1 MRSVTRALSILDL
14 FTEAAPRLRLADVE
28 RLTGMDKA
36 TCHRML
42 RTLEAAGYLDQSQ
55 ADRRYA
61 LGPAVLRLARVR
73 EAVLPTQALLSPVVA
88 RLAQETRET
97 AHASLIAG
105 GKVVTV
111 ASAEGPHANRVHV
124 ERGGFLSLET
134 TASGLACLAWGPA
147 HLQDA
152 APRDPILAQ
161 AARAQG
167 FSLARGS
174 FDPDVLGIGAPIFGP
189 AGLAMGAIAVASPLS
204 RATPVAEQ
212 QIAAAVLRAAA
223 EATRLFAGRFP
234 RSYPFTTDIQP

>member
-28 RLTGMDKA
+28 RMTGMDKA

-42 RTLEAAGYLDQSQ
+42 RTLEAAGYLDQSR

-73 EAVLPTQALLSPVVA
+73 ETVLPTEALLSPVVA
-88 RLAQETRET
+88 RLVQETRET

-111 ASAEGPHANRVHV
+111 ASCEGLHANRVHV
-124 ERGGFLSLET
+124 ERGGFLSLHA
-134 TASGLACLAWGPA
+134 TASGLACLAWGPP
-147 HLQDA
+147 HLVTGPA
-152 APRDPILAQ
+152 ERGLADE
-161 AARAQG
+161 ARARG
-167 FSLARGS
+167 FSLARGT

-189 AGLAMGAIAVASPLS
+189 TGLAAGAIAVASPIS
-204 RATPVAEQ
+204 RATPEAEKR
-212 QIAAAVLRAAA
+212 IATAVLRAAA
-223 EATRLFAGRFP
+223 EATRLFAGAFP
-234 RSYPFTTDIQP
+234 RTYPTTTGPLP